1 MKKAIPY
8 IIGFLVLLLFFGFL
22 SGTKKNKFDHRV
34 TLDRKDKI
42 PYGTFVAFES
52 LPQLFPHAKLLINK
66 KAPGFWENHPSDQ
79 DRGRQIM
86 VIICREFNASNAELT
101 ELFHYVSNGNDVFIS
116 AYDLSNAAFKFFH
129 VDITY
134 SDPGFPG
141 MDNFTAFDTLT
152 ATLSQPPF
160 SAAPHQ
166 FTYPGRKFNSW
177 FNSLDTSM
185 TYMLGTTGDDK
196 ASFIRLR
203 AGEGS
208 FFIHTAPLAF
218 SNYFLLYQDNIKYYN
233 QVFSLMDKD
242 ATSIVWDE
250 YYLHNPGINK
260 QSAPSPLRV
269 LLEQPAFRA
278 ALLTA
283 IIALAIYV
291 LLGMKRNQRYQPEIK
306 PPVNDSLEFVKT
318 IGQLYFQKGD
328 NKNLCQKMSA
338 HFGEFVYRRFQMQC
352 GVMDENFVNRLSQK
366 SGCPPKTIQAIT
378 EYIGFIQQAPQIH
391 DRQVIEF
398 YDLLNQF
405 YKTV

>member
-1 MKKAIPY
+1 MKKATPY

-52 LPQLFPHAKLLINK
+52 LPKLFPNATLLLNK
-66 KAPGFWENHPSDQ
+66 KAPGFWDHSFSDGEK
-79 DRGRQIM
+79 GRQIM

-101 ELFHYVSNGNDVFIS
+101 ELFHYVNNGNDVFIS
-116 AYDLSNAAFKFFH
+116 AYDLSNAAFRFFH
-129 VDITY
+129 LDVTY
-134 SDPGFPG
+134 AGPGFPG
-141 MDNFTAFDTLT
+141 MGNVTAFDTLT
-152 ATLSQPPF
+152 VKLNQPPF
-160 SAAPHQ
+160 SAYPNH

-185 TYMLGTTGDDK
+185 TYILGSSADNK

-203 AGEGS
+203 SGEGS

-218 SNYFLLYQDNIKYYN
+218 SNYFLLYQNNINYFN

-242 ATSIVWDE
+242 AKSIVWDE
-250 YYLHNPGINK
+250 YYLHKPDINN
-260 QSAPSPLRV
+260 QTAPSPLRV

-283 IIALAIYV
+283 IVGLAVYV
-291 LLGMKRNQRYQPEIK
+291 LLGVKRNQRYQPEIE

-318 IGQLYFQKGD
+318 IGHLYFQKGD
-328 NKNLCQKMSA
+328 NKNLCQKMST
-338 HFGEFVYRRFQMQC
+338 HFAEFVHRRFQMQS

-366 SGCPPKTIQAIT
+366 SGSPRTTIQEIVA
-378 EYIGFIQQAPQIH
+378 YIGFIQHAPQMH

-398 YDLLNQF
+398 YDLLSQF